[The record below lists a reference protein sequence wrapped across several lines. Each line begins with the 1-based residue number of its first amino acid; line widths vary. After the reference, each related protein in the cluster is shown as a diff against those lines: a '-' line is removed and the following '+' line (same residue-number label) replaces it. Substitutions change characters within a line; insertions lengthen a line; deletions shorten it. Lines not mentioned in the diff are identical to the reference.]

1 MLIAVGGAVVFGN
14 HVGMTLEM
22 HRKEVDKTRLNMRF
36 SSHLTLGPNFNEKVL
51 LDDFLSLVEILGSLD
66 DAS

>member
-1 MLIAVGGAVVFGN
+1 LSEN
-14 HVGMTLEM
+14 KGMTLEM